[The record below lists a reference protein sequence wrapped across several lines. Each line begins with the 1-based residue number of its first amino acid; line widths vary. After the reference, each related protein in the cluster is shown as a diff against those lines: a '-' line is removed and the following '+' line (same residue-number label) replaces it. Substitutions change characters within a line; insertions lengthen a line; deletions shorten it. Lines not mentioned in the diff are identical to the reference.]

1 MVSSPNACIET
12 LAPNVTVL
20 GDRVLREMIKVKRGH
35 EWGPYRTSILIGKDI
50 RELST
55 PVSPCLLT
63 HRGQGM

>member
-1 MVSSPNACIET
+1 M
-12 LAPNVTVL
+12 TVL